1 MKSSSDST
9 QNSIVK
15 SRTILAILLSISLLA
30 TGCSAQWISIAL
42 ADLPA
47 LTQMALNLGTII
59 TTLESGQQ
67 ISPTEAAAIQNISA
81 QASKD
86 LNLLATLYNQYKADP
101 STGTLQK
108 IQNVIADINQSLP
121 ALLQAAHISDPVL
134 SARVAA
140 GVNLIL
146 TTVASFATL
155 IPQIAAS
162 SAAQPAAR
170 EAIRQQ
176 VAIPKVSDLKRQW
189 NQQVC
194 GPTSNSA
201 LDFVAAGCTVR

>member
-1 MKSSSDST
+1 
-9 QNSIVK
+9 
-15 SRTILAILLSISLLA
+15 
-30 TGCSAQWISIAL
+30 
-42 ADLPA
+42 
-47 LTQMALNLGTII
+47 MALNLGTII

-86 LNLLATLYNQYKADP
+86 LNLLATLYNQYKANP

-108 IQNVIADINQSLP
+108 IQSAIADINQSLP

-134 SARVAA
+134 SARVTA

-155 IPQIAAS
+155 IPQTAAA

-170 EAIRQQ
+170 EATRQQ
-176 VAIPKVSDLKRQW
+176 VAIPKVSDLKKQW

-201 LDFVAAGCTVR
+201 LDFGAAGCAVR

>member
-1 MKSSSDST
+1 MNSSSIS
-9 QNSIVK
+9 K
-15 SRTILAILLSISLLA
+15 SRTILAIVLSISLIT

-59 TTLESGQQ
+59 ATLQSGQQ

-81 QASKD
+81 QASQD
-86 LNLLATLYNQYKADP
+86 LNLLATLYNEYKANP
-101 STGTLQK
+101 SASVLQK
-108 IQNVIADINQSLP
+108 IQSVIADINQSLP

-134 SARVAA
+134 SVRVTA

-146 TTVASFATL
+146 TTVASFAML
-155 IPQIAAS
+155 IPQTAAS
-162 SAAQPAAR
+162 SAAQPAVR
-170 EAIRQQ
+170 EATRQQ
-176 VAIPKVSDLKRQW
+176 VAIPTVSDLKKQW

-194 GPTSNSA
+194 GPTSNPA
-201 LDFVAAGCTVR
+201 LDFGAAGCMVR